1 MPSPQTKIEEDSK
14 MTAVT
19 KEDLDKSHADLKSF
33 INEKFDEHEKR
44 EKLMFGPL
52 SETVGEHEDILRGRD
67 RTSGII
73 KKINYLWVIAGSG
86 SLGTAWAVWKFLASK

>member
-1 MPSPQTKIEEDSK
+1 MSP
-14 MTAVT
+14 VT
-19 KEDLDKSHADLKSF
+19 NEDLMRSQADLKSYLNLQF
-33 INEKFDEHEKR
+33 EESEKR
-44 EKLMFGPL
+44 QKLIFKQL

-86 SLGTAWAVWKFLASK
+86 SLGTAWAVWEFLASK